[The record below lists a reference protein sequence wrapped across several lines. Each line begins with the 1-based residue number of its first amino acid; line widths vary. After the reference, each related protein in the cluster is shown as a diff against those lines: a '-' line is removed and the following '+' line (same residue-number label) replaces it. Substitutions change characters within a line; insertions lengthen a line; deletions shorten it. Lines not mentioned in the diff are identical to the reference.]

1 MEKRRRR
8 KFTNEYKQDVIRML
22 EEKEIPIKE
31 LASDMGLGIDLLYS
45 WRRRYGKSNYNNVS
59 KEEDTAEV
67 KKLIKRLREVEEER
81 DILKKAMAIFTQPT
95 KPGIGS

>member
-8 KFTNEYKQDVIRML
+8 KFTNEYKEDVIRML

-31 LASDMGLGIDLLYS
+31 LAKDMGLGIDLLYS
-45 WRRRYGKSNYNNVS
+45 WRRRYGKGNSNIS
-59 KEEDTAEV
+59 KEENTAEV

-95 KPGIGS
+95 KPGMGS